1 MRLLVRMELP
11 FQSYEGAQSFE
22 CVVCRVRRADDD
34 PECEIVVLVDVEL
47 PPQYRGVATAR
58 YFNADGTYRVEALV
72 KFNRR
77 SLAAFIAS
85 GDHEWDLRNDEL

>member
-1 MRLLVRMELP
+1 MELP

-22 CVVCRVRRADDD
+22 CVVRRVRRADDD
-34 PECEIVVLVDVEL
+34 PECEIAVLVDVEL
-47 PPQYRGVATAR
+47 PPQYRGVATPR
-58 YFNADGTYRVEALV
+58 YFNEDGTYRVEALV

-85 GDHEWDLRNDEL
+85 GDHEWDLGNDEL